1 VQLTQKK
8 IMIFAI
14 GFSTLL
20 LMSVLAAIA
29 LSGAWKPHSF
39 ALYLVKDLDT
49 AAARA
54 AVLDDLPLEA
64 EPVLTD
70 RDLTAYHW
78 SSHTLVLA
86 DEPAVLERL
95 PQTPMRGLPFVVV
108 ADGKRIYL
116 GAFWTS
122 FSSQS
127 VDLPVIDTLLGDWT
141 IKPGYPWV
149 HDLEPDP
156 RGDARIRR
164 ALSNLGKLVDE

>member
-1 VQLTQKK
+1 VKLTHKK
-8 IMIFAI
+8 VMAFAI
-14 GFSTLL
+14 GFSAL
-20 LMSVLAAIA
+20 LMAAVLIAIA

-54 AVLDDLPLEA
+54 TALDELPLEA

-70 RDLTAYHW
+70 RDLYAYHW
-78 SSHTLVLA
+78 SSHTLALA
-86 DEPAVLERL
+86 NGAAILERL
-95 PQTPMRGLPFVVV
+95 PRTPMHGLPFVVV

-141 IKPGYPWV
+141 IRPGYPWV
-149 HDLEPDP
+149 HALDPDP

-164 ALSNLGKLVDE
+164 ALSNLGKLIDE